1 MERVIDNFYINQNEP
16 NKSCLLTLREIIL
29 NLDSNI
35 STTWKYAM
43 PFFCYK
49 GKMFC
54 YLRLDKKTNEPYIGI
69 VEGNRIGH
77 PLLEKGNR
85 KRMKVMRI
93 NPNDD
98 IDIAMINQVLNKA
111 LDFYRKGIIKTKK

>member
-1 MERVIDNFYINQNEP
+1 
-16 NKSCLLTLREIIL
+16 
-29 NLDSNI
+29 
-35 STTWKYAM
+35 
-43 PFFCYK
+43 
-49 GKMFC
+49 MFC

-69 VEGNRIGH
+69 VEGNRIDH